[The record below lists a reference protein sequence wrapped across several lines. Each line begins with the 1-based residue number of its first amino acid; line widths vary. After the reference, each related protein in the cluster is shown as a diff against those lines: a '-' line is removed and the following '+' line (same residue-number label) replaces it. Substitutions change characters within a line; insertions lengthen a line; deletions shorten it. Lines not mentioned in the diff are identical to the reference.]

1 MDEEKENEDL
11 NDPGLPF
18 FPNNPTLSHYYPLY
32 IHLEDPS
39 PDGPA

>member
-1 MDEEKENEDL
+1 MDNEKENEDP

-18 FPNNPTLSHYYPLY
+18 FPNNPTSTWFYPLY
-32 IHLEDPS
+32 ICLDDPS